1 MASEQATDAENAL
14 IVARWCWDAQ
24 SWTASKVSG
33 CCIAQSLNVG
43 YPADV
48 FDAESRDDIA
58 AAEAVVRERGLGE
71 EYGRGLLGVL
81 GFWRG
86 LALLNF
92 DDMATIATAPLPAR
106 LAALAAV
113 AREAQIR
120 GAREEEAR
128 DSLNREADNRD
139 YCERNEEAQRG

>member
-1 MASEQATDAENAL
+1 MSDSTDAENAL
-14 IVARWCWDAQ
+14 TVARWCWPEDSLGAQ
-24 SWTASKVSG
+24 D
-33 CCIAQSLNVG
+33 CIRSFME
-43 YPADV
+43 
-48 FDAESRDDIA
+48 FDGDHRDFIA

-92 DDMATIATAPLPAR
+92 DEMATIATAPLHAR

-113 AREAQIR
+113 AREAQR
-120 GAREEEAR
+120 G
-128 DSLNREADNRD
+128 
-139 YCERNEEAQRG
+139 